1 MALVSSGSSN
11 PILDGQIVRPEH
23 VKNLLLA
30 LNGSGDSDVI
40 ITGSL
45 NSTNGVSFVGTSS
58 WAVSSSRAT
67 SASLATTA
75 SYVTSSNVFG
85 PGGFNSILSA
95 SYALSSSYTLS
106 SSFATTASFVVS
118 SSYATTASFVLSSS
132 YALSS
137 SFAQT
142 ASFTVSSSFATS
154 ASRAQTASLALTASF
169 VTGSNVFG
177 PFGAN
182 SVNRALSAS
191 YVDITSSQ
199 AHVTV
204 SYAGAQITIAVNTG
218 SGGTSGI
225 TLTGNNNDFT
235 YISSATSIAGTPSM
249 SFSAGTGVIATGS
262 FRGPLAGTAS
272 WASNAVLAT
281 SASTTAI
288 TTATA
293 NSTFYVH
300 FGDQTSGHDNT
311 QVDTDL
317 SYNPSTNIL
326 TAPTFSGNLTGTS
339 SWANSASAALNAV
352 SATSASVVSV
362 SSTNTNGTYYMHF
375 GDQTSGVDNV
385 EVDTSLNFN
394 PSTNI
399 LTSPTFSGLL
409 QGTASVAVTASYVKQ
424 AESASYISISGQNII
439 VNYTPTGIQLTG
451 SDAFTGG
458 SGATNIQLTGSNN
471 DQIGLLSGSTPIGS
485 GLTVKFSTSS
495 SITISSSYALSSS
508 YAVTSSI
515 AISASY
521 AISASHALS
530 SSYSVSSSYALSA
543 SYALKAST
551 SSLADT
557 ATTADKANQIKIN
570 TEPGSNVNRYLY
582 YGDNATG
589 YTDLYS
595 DGTLTYNPYTNTL
608 SSTTFVG
615 GLTGTASWAQNFNT
629 SSLLITASAT
639 SNTITFTKGNGT
651 QFSVTVAGGTSGGGG
666 ATDIAVG
673 QTDPTNKIQLKSGSS
688 YIGSELIVPFATT
701 ASHANTALLT
711 ASVSS
716 NTITF
721 TKGNGDQ
728 FSLTVATGSGG
739 GPGGPET
746 DPVFAAW
753 SASTTSQFAG
763 TSSYAIT
770 AVTSSYPITVTGSSI
785 YSVVPRAGVPDPTE
799 NIWIGTNAGNFNFG
813 GAPPPTS
820 ATYTVFVGSGAG
832 QNAISASN
840 SVFVG
845 RSAGMNATTAT
856 ESIFLGMSAG
866 RDAISAENCII
877 IGYQA
882 GYAGL
887 GSLSVGRNN
896 IILGTGITL
905 DPQRKDSINIGGVI
919 FGTGSYYNKSV
930 LGFSFSGSAGGR
942 IGINVVTP
950 TRNFEVS
957 GSVAFPSLTSLSQ
970 INAVVID
977 TASGQLY
984 YLPTSS
990 FGVGGGGGG
999 DITGVT
1005 AGDGMSGGGASG
1017 DVTLTLNTGSTHF
1030 TTGVGKLA
1038 GGSDTQIQFKSGSG
1052 GSAAFSGSSNFTFD
1066 YINNIAKLTGSLIVT
1081 GSSLLTGSLSM
1092 RGSANISGSLI
1103 LSGSFIDDED
1113 IGFNNTS
1120 NNPAAYQP
1128 RMVNLNSGANAGIA
1142 FYVQSGPNNISGSR
1156 FYINPLHKGY
1166 VNPGSGDPVYY
1177 RDGMGLILSPASLGT
1192 PGDTTRSMKYVSAIA
1207 GTSGSSTFEWHYFQ
1221 SFNIGASSLKM
1232 RLDVPSGRLSNSGS
1246 IVTSG
1251 SLTIASGSTNTVNDC
1266 SFYFGN
1272 SGSNGS
1278 WRFNLSNGTMSLQ
1291 AHDGSTYVSKQ
1302 QWTA

>member
-11 PILDGQIVRPEH
+11 AIINGQIVRPEH
-23 VKNLLLA
+23 VKNLLDA
-30 LNGSGDSDVI
+30 LNGSGASQVI

-45 NSTNGVSFVGTSS
+45 NSTPGTASFVGTSS
-58 WAVSSSRAT
+58 WALNANQSVSSSIAQ
-67 SASLATTA
+67 TA
-75 SYVTSSNVFG
+75 SYVTSSNVYG
-85 PGGFNSILSA
+85 PNGSNSILTA
-95 SYALSSSYTLS
+95 SYAISSSRAVT
-106 SSFATTASFVVS
+106 SSFAITASFTIS
-118 SSYATTASFVLSSS
+118 SSYATTASYVVSSS

-137 SFAQT
+137 SLAQT

-154 ASRAQTASLALTASF
+154 ASRAQTSSLALTASF
-169 VTGSNVFG
+169 ITASNVFG

-204 SYAGAQITIAVNTG
+204 SYAGSQITISVNTG
-218 SGGTSGI
+218 SNGASNV
-225 TLTGNNNDFT
+225 TLSGNNNEFT
-235 YISSATSIAGTPSM
+235 YITGPTTITGTPSM
-249 SFSAGTGVIATGS
+249 SFQAGTGIIATGS

-300 FGDQTSGHDNT
+300 FGDQTSGYDNT
-311 QVDTDL
+311 QVDADL
-317 SYNPSTNIL
+317 SYNPSTNTL

-339 SWANSASAALNAV
+339 SWARTSSVALNAI

-385 EVDTSLNFN
+385 EVDTNLSFN

-409 QGTASVAVTASYVKQ
+409 QGTASVAITASYVKQ
-424 AESASYISISGQNII
+424 AESASYIAISGQNIT
-439 VNYTPTGIQLTG
+439 VNYTSTGIQLTG
-451 SDAFTGG
+451 SAAAT
-458 SGATNIQLTGSNN
+458 SGISALDIQLNTADN
-471 DQIGLLSGSTPIGS
+471 DKIRLTSASVEIGTP
-485 GLTVKFSTSS
+485 LTVKFATSS
-495 SITISSSYALSSS
+495 SRAISSSYALSSS
-508 YAVTSSI
+508 YAATSSY
-515 AISASY
+515 AVSASF
-521 AISASHALS
+521 ATSA
-530 SSYSVSSSYALSA
+530 SYALSA
-543 SYALKAST
+543 SYSISSSYATKATSASYAET
-551 SSLADT
+551 SSLAT
-557 ATTADKANQIKIN
+557 LATTANKSDQIKIN
-570 TEPGSNVNRYLY
+570 AEPGTNVNRYIY
-582 YGDNATG
+582 FGDGATG

-595 DGTLTYNPYTNTL
+595 DSTLRYNPYTNIL

-615 GLTGTASWAQNFNT
+615 DLTGTASWAQNFNT
-629 SSLLITASAT
+629 SSLLTTASAT
-639 SNTITFTKGNGT
+639 SNTITFTKGDGT
-651 QFSVTVAGGTSGGGG
+651 QFSVTVAGGTGGGGG
-666 ATDIAVG
+666 ATDIAAG
-673 QTDPTNKIQLKSGSS
+673 QSDANKIQLKSGSS
-688 YIGSELIVPFATT
+688 YIGSELTVPFATNATTATT
-701 ASHANTALLT
+701 ASSVGRLNQNVIITGSFYLTGSTQGGGSGHVLTYNTQSGQFFFT
-711 ASVSS
+711 ASSA
-716 NTITF
+716 
-721 TKGNGDQ
+721 
-728 FSLTVATGSGG
+728 LGG
-739 GPGGPET
+739 GGGTET

-770 AVTSSYPITVTGSSI
+770 TITSSYPITVTGSSI
-785 YSVVPRAGVPDPTE
+785 YSVAPRAGVPDPTE

-845 RSAGMNATTAT
+845 RSAGMNAVTAT
-856 ESIFLGMSAG
+856 ESVFLGMSAG

-887 GSLSVGRNN
+887 GPLSVGRNN

-919 FGTGSYYNKSV
+919 FGTGSYYNRN

-957 GSVAFPSLTSLSQ
+957 GSVAFPSLTNLSQ
-970 INAVVID
+970 VNAVVID

-990 FGVGGGGGG
+990 IGGGGGGGG

-1005 AGDGMSGGGASG
+1005 AGSGMSGGGLTG
-1017 DVTLTLNTGSTHF
+1017 DVTLTLDTGSTHF

-1038 GGSDTQIQFKSGSG
+1038 GGSDTQIQFKSGS
-1052 GSAAFSGSSNFTFD
+1052 AAFSGSSNFTFD
-1066 YINNIAKLTGSLIVT
+1066 YTSNAARLTGSLNVSGSLNASTNINSNQSIELSNTNNGSSAYTILTVNAGNGVT
-1081 GSSLLTGSLSM
+1081 GSTAAIVALPKDSTVNSYFAG
-1092 RGSANISGSLI
+1092 GVNFSAYPISAGNSSRPVKHISSI
-1103 LSGSFIDDED
+1103 L
-1113 IGFNNTS
+1113 NTTATS
-1120 NNPAAYQP
+1120 N
-1128 RMVNLNSGANAGIA
+1128 
-1142 FYVQSGPNNISGSR
+1142 
-1156 FYINPLHKGY
+1156 
-1166 VNPGSGDPVYY
+1166 
-1177 RDGMGLILSPASLGT
+1177 
-1192 PGDTTRSMKYVSAIA
+1192 
-1207 GTSGSSTFEWHYFQ
+1207 FEWHYATGVVLG
-1221 SFNIGASSLKM
+1221 STTKKM
-1232 RLDVPSGRLSNSGS
+1232 VLEVPSGVLSNSGS

-1251 SLTIASGSTNTVNDC
+1251 SLTIASGSANTANDC

-1291 AHDGSTYVSKQ
+1291 AHDGSTYVNKQ